1 MGSADIG
8 LIGLAVMGENLVLN
22 MKNHNFKVA
31 VYNRTTDKVDSFING
46 RGKSDNIIGTYSIKE
61 LVNNLKSPRK
71 IMLMV
76 KAGNPVDDIIEKL
89 IPYLNKGD
97 IIIDGGNSYFEDTIR
112 RLEYIES
119 KGFLYIGTGIS
130 GGEEGALNGPSI
142 MPGGSYAAWES
153 VKGIFTSIAAKTDN
167 NQPCCDWVGDNGA
180 GHFVKMVHNG
190 IEYAD
195 MQLISEAYHIMRD
208 VLKMPTD
215 EMSTIF
221 KEWNKKDLDS
231 YLIEIT
237 GEILAYKDND
247 GLPLVDKILDA
258 AGQKGT
264 GKWSVNS
271 ALELGS
277 PLTLIGEAV
286 FARCLSALKYER
298 TNAAKILKGPDIK
311 FAGDKKDFL
320 NSLGKAL
327 FISKIISYAQGF
339 QLMGMAAKKYSWEL
353 DYGSIAMMWRNG
365 CIIRSVFLERIKE
378 AYDKEKLLKSLLLD
392 EFFMNKVLSNQESL
406 RKVVVTSVLNG
417 IPVPA
422 FTAAISYF
430 DGYRADLLPANLI
443 QAQRDYFGAHT
454 YERVDSDRGL
464 FFHTD
469 WTGKGGK
476 TSSTSYNV

>member
-1 MGSADIG
+1 MGH
-8 LIGLAVMGENLVLN
+8 LLC
-22 MKNHNFKVA
+22 
-31 VYNRTTDKVDSFING
+31 R
-46 RGKSDNIIGTYSIKE
+46 
-61 LVNNLKSPRK
+61 
-71 IMLMV
+71 
-76 KAGNPVDDIIEKL
+76 
-89 IPYLNKGD
+89 
-97 IIIDGGNSYFEDTIR
+97 
-112 RLEYIES
+112 
-119 KGFLYIGTGIS
+119 
-130 GGEEGALNGPSI
+130 
-142 MPGGSYAAWES
+142 GSYAARKVLKEFYIYS
-153 VKGIFTSIAAKTDN
+153 SKTDN

-339 QLMGMAAKKYSWEL
+339 QLMGMAAKIFMGIGLWLNCNDVEKWLHYS
-353 DYGSIAMMWRNG
+353 
-365 CIIRSVFLERIKE
+365 
-378 AYDKEKLLKSLLLD
+378 
-392 EFFMNKVLSNQESL
+392 
-406 RKVVVTSVLNG
+406 
-417 IPVPA
+417 
-422 FTAAISYF
+422 
-430 DGYRADLLPANLI
+430 
-443 QAQRDYFGAHT
+443 
-454 YERVDSDRGL
+454 
-464 FFHTD
+464 
-469 WTGKGGK
+469 
-476 TSSTSYNV
+476 